1 MLFVC
6 LLLLLLLLLLQTF
19 KGLAM
24 ESPHAARRGLSDVR
38 GHLVLLPL
46 HFLEQEDLRPPMG
59 TSEFLVSSEVFS

>member
-1 MLFVC
+1 
-6 LLLLLLLLLLQTF
+6 
-19 KGLAM
+19 M